1 MVCRHFGVCGGCVH
15 QDLSGAEY
23 RVLKR
28 QTVVEALT
36 RHGIE
41 VPVEEV
47 VEVPPGTRRRAT
59 MKAKLEDGRV
69 HLGFHAA
76 RTHDIVD
83 IEECLVLAPALMT
96 LLPGLRAMLAELLAP
111 AGDAE
116 LRLTLSET
124 GLDLGLRW
132 RLPNDTPTLAALA
145 RWAAKL
151 KIARISAHGEEVVSL
166 VPPSVHLGKA
176 QVALP
181 PETFLQPTQEGE
193 AALQAFVGETLSR
206 AKKIADLF
214 CGCGTFTFPLA
225 EKARVH
231 AVELDAPMLDALAAA
246 AKATPGLKPVTVE
259 KRNLFKRPLTTIELS
274 AELSAYDGVCLD
286 PPRAGALEQAKML
299 AQSKLARIAYVSCD
313 AETFAR
319 DARVLIDGGF
329 VLKRVMPV
337 DQFLWSSHIELA
349 AAFVR
354 P

>member
-15 QDLSGAEY
+15 QDKSGADY

-28 QTVVEALT
+28 EIVVEALS

-41 VPVEEV
+41 APVEDV
-47 VEVPPGTRRRAT
+47 VEVPPATRRRAT
-59 MKAKLEDGRV
+59 MKAKFEDGRV

-76 RTHDIVD
+76 RSHDIVD
-83 IEECLVLAPALMT
+83 LEECLVLTPALMA
-96 LLPGLRAMLAELLAP
+96 LLPGLRSMLAEMLAP
-111 AGDAE
+111 SGDAE
-116 LRLTLSET
+116 LRLTASET
-124 GLDLGLRW
+124 GPDLGLRW
-132 RLPNDTPTLAALA
+132 RPPNDTPTLAALA

-151 KIARISAHGEEVVSL
+151 GIARISAHGEEVVSL
-166 VPPSVHLGKA
+166 VPPTVHLGKA

-181 PETFLQPTQEGE
+181 PETFLQPTREGE
-193 AALQAFVGETLSR
+193 AALQVFVGETLAR
-206 AKKIADLF
+206 AKTIADLF

-259 KRNLFKRPLTTIELS
+259 KRNLFKRPLSALELNS
-274 AELSAYDGVCLD
+274 YDGVCLD

-299 AQSKLARIAYVSCD
+299 AKSKLARIAYISCD

>member
-1 MVCRHFGVCGGCVH
+1 MLCRHFGTCGGCVH
-15 QDLSGAEY
+15 QDMSGADY
-23 RVLKR
+23 HLLKR
-28 QTVVEALT
+28 QTVVAALT

-59 MKAKLEDGRV
+59 MKAKVQDGRV
-69 HLGFHAA
+69 HLGFHTA

-83 IEECLVLAPALMT
+83 IEECLVLAPALMA
-96 LLPGLRAMLAELLAP
+96 LLPGLRSMLAELLAP
-111 AGDAE
+111 SGDAE

-132 RLPNDTPTLAALA
+132 RCPNDTPTLAALA

-151 KIARISAHGEEVVSL
+151 GIARISAHGEEVVSL

-176 QVALP
+176 IVALP
-181 PETFLQPTQEGE
+181 PETFLQPTRQGE
-193 AALQAFVGETLSR
+193 AALQAFVGETLARS
-206 AKKIADLF
+206 KKIADLF

-231 AVELDAPMLDALAAA
+231 AVELDGPMLEALAAA

-259 KRNLFKRPLTTIELS
+259 KRNLFKRPLTALELN
-274 AELSAYDGVCLD
+274 AYDGVCLD

-299 AQSKLARIAYVSCD
+299 ATSKLARIAYVSCD

-329 VLKRVMPV
+329 ILKRVLPV